1 LAEPASRPGGAASR
15 AAIDA
20 ALERLSKEGSVL
32 QRHAEG
38 EALPGKEKLVDQ
50 MKEDGAAPPEATR
63 TKKQAVKDKAEAKK
77 AGKAEKKAQKISPGA
92 TGLATTEKI
101 LTGAYGGVK
110 TIVPGTIVI
119 LADQPAC
126 SAKYDEVCIADGIKR
141 PDGTDWK
148 AGDNA
153 TDDAA
158 AGVTTEGFA
167 WKGTIY
173 VNGATGL
180 ITATAHEMLH
190 VNVGGNYRAKM
201 GETFNE
207 GTTEY
212 LARKALK
219 ASGLKVPATTAYPD
233 QVGLTK
239 KLIALV
245 GESTVIDAYF
255 GDAQGLIDA
264 YTKKG
269 RNTWEK
275 LREHAEAL
283 DLVAA
288 RKDLRKKR
296 RK

>member
-1 LAEPASRPGGAASR
+1 MTAADVIQLQRTVGNRATGALLARARPITSPARGFSPTPS
-15 AAIDA
+15 
-20 ALERLSKEGSVL
+20 L

-38 EALPGKEKLVDQ
+38 EAMPDKEKLVDQ
-50 MKEDGAAPPEATR
+50 MKDDGAAPPEATR
-63 TKKQAVKDKAEAKK
+63 TKKQAATDKAEAKK
-77 AGKAEKKAQKISPGA
+77 AGKEEKKAQKISPGA

-126 SAKYDEVCIADGIKR
+126 AAKYDEVSIADGVKR
-141 PDGTDWK
+141 PDGSDWK
-148 AGDNA
+148 AGDCA
-153 TDDAA
+153 ADDAA

-167 WKGTIY
+167 SKGTIY
-173 VNGATGL
+173 VNGATSL

-190 VNVGGNYRAKM
+190 VNTAGNYRGKM

-219 ASGLKVPATTAYPD
+219 AAGLKVPATTAYPD
-233 QVGLTK
+233 QVGLAK

-245 GESTVIDAYF
+245 GEATVIDAYF
-255 GDAQGLIDA
+255 GDAQPLLDA
-264 YTKKG
+264 
-269 RNTWEK
+269 
-275 LREHAEAL
+275 
-283 DLVAA
+283 
-288 RKDLRKKR
+288 
-296 RK
+296 